1 MSILIREFD
10 TDRSAII
17 EPSYC
22 ASKNKELPEI
32 AIATF
37 SHKLIEKFSKL
48 ENVKA
53 IGSMKSANGE
63 NIIYKINYKDTDIA
77 FFLAR
82 VGAPACT
89 IDFEEIIAM
98 GVKKLVLFGSCGVL
112 SKDIP
117 NGHII
122 VPTCAIRDEGTS
134 YHYIPSA
141 DEIDLQYDSIEKIT
155 KTLENLNYPYVKGK
169 TWTTDAP
176 YRETSTKLNNR
187 RKQGCIAVE
196 MECASMAAVAQFR
209 NIQFAQF
216 LYSADNLDAVKW
228 EPRGLG
234 NTKLSQKETYMA
246 VALECAINL

>member
-10 TDRSAII
+10 TEKSAII

-22 ASKNKELPEI
+22 ASKNEELPEI

-37 SHKLIEKFSKL
+37 SYKLIEKFSKL
-48 ENVKA
+48 DNVKA